1 MYNALNEDFMIQQSK
16 DRVENMRAARQQAAA
31 RAGRRW
37 WRKAS
42 HRAG

>member
-1 MYNALNEDFMIQQSK
+1 MYNALNEDYMFQEIK
-16 DRVENMRAARQQAAA
+16 DRTEPVRAARQQAAA

>member
-16 DRVENMRAARQQAAA
+16 DRVENMRVARQQAAA